1 MITVPVVVPRWT
13 VMIMNR
19 AERRKA
25 GKQNKPAV
33 YMYTQDQIDKM
44 IQDAVAKE
52 LAGIREKAVNQA
64 INTCFKMFMSIP
76 VMVLHD
82 KFGFGHIR
90 LDRFMHYALS
100 WFEGVQEGDT
110 ALEEIMAIAEA
121 DSGIKVLDY

>member
-1 MITVPVVVPRWT
+1 
-13 VMIMNR
+13 MNR

-52 LAGIREKAVNQA
+52 LAGMREKAVDTA
-64 INTCFKMFMSIP
+64 TRTAFRMFMSVP

-82 KFGFGHIR
+82 KFGFGRIR
-90 LDRFMHYALS
+90 GQKFMDYAMIWYESVMKGETDLK
-100 WFEGVQEGDT
+100 EIMKIAEDLTGVQF
-110 ALEEIMAIAEA
+110 IM
-121 DSGIKVLDY
+121 DSTPDRK